1 MSEPGSAEV
10 PAAPA
15 TPARRW
21 PHPGAVLVLIAGAL
35 LIGGAFFDLCTIN
48 PVADGDAKDLIHVSA
63 WSISLG
69 DTSFPTP
76 RYFGWPLVAV
86 GAAAI
91 VAAAAPML
99 RRRVTER
106 AAVLAGGMVAAAVV
120 FMVAHV
126 YSEIAL
132 FTGQPPGG
140 SPSPRIETSIGVG
153 MELLI
158 GAGLV
163 AIVALVT
170 LFRKHSEPQDGIPVT
185 EPDVVIHE
193 LPPDEFPGQSG

>member
-1 MSEPGSAEV
+1 MSEPGSAE
-10 PAAPA
+10 APA
-15 TPARRW
+15 SPVRRR

-35 LIGGAFFDLCTIN
+35 LIGGAFFDLLTVN
-48 PVADGDAKDLIHVSA
+48 PVADGDTKDLIHISA
-63 WSISLG
+63 WSITLG

-76 RYFGWPLVAV
+76 RYFGWPLLAV

-91 VAAAAPML
+91 VAAAASML
-99 RRRVTER
+99 RRATDRT
-106 AAVLAGGMVAAAVV
+106 AVLGGGLVAAAVA

-132 FTGQPPGG
+132 FTGQPPGS
-140 SPSPRIETSIGVG
+140 SPTPRIGTNLGAG

-158 GAGLV
+158 GAGVV

-170 LFRKHSEPQDGIPVT
+170 LFRKRPEPPDGVPVS

-193 LPPDEFPGQSG
+193 LPPDEYPGRPG

>member
-1 MSEPGSAEV
+1 M

-15 TPARRW
+15 TPPHRR
-21 PHPGAVLVLIAGAL
+21 PHTGAVLVLIAGAL

-48 PVADGDAKDLIHVSA
+48 PASNGDAKDSLHVTA

-69 DTSFPTP
+69 GTAFRTP

-91 VAAAAPML
+91 VAAAVPML
-99 RRRVTER
+99 RRRAAGR
-106 AAVLAGGMVAAAVV
+106 AEVLAGGVVAAAVV

-132 FTGQPPGG
+132 FTAQGG
-140 SPSPRIETSIGVG
+140 SPAPRIETGIGVG
-153 MELLI
+153 TELLVA
-158 GAGLV
+158 AGLV

-170 LFRKHSEPQDGIPVT
+170 LFRKRPEPPDGLPLS
-185 EPDVVIHE
+185 EPDVVIHQ
-193 LPPDEFPGQSG
+193 LPPDEFPG